1 MPGPAELP
9 EESPCVQ
16 QIPSSLKEAEFTS
29 LFLFLAPSSLRAASC
44 SSCPPCGFLSLV
56 LHAAGAEPQTRD
68 HLPVPPPLIQ
78 RSLAPPRQAAPH
90 FKWHVLSWPVG
101 GVGGPVPTR
110 RPIHPL
116 GAWQCGVLLPEPW
129 GWARSR
135 QRRNVMLPKMVPGFS
150 SLLFFRVFMGAA
162 VCFRLLHDSLKRK
175 LRDGSYKC

>member
-68 HLPVPPPLIQ
+68 HLPVPPPPLSRGAWPPLARQ
-78 RSLAPPRQAAPH
+78 PHTSNGTSSVGRSGEWAAPCLLVDPSTR
-90 FKWHVLSWPVG
+90 WGPGSAESCSQNR
-101 GVGGPVPTR
+101 GVGPARGSGETSCFQRWFPAS
-110 RPIHPL
+110 HPCFSFVCS
-116 GAWQCGVLLPEPW
+116 WVLLSAS
-129 GWARSR
+129 GYSTIA
-135 QRRNVMLPKMVPGFS
+135 
-150 SLLFFRVFMGAA
+150 
-162 VCFRLLHDSLKRK
+162 
-175 LRDGSYKC
+175 